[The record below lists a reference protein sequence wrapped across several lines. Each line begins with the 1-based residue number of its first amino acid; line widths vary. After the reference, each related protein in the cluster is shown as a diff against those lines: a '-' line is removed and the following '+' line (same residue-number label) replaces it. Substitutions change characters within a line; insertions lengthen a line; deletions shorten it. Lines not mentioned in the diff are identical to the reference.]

1 MRRSNRAR
9 RDSLVILTH
18 GLRDDAHRFCPIF
31 YVFLLTLLGPVAR
44 LTDIDILSAAQ
55 SFRTNTKVP
64 STTLPYGRTA
74 SGW

>member
-1 MRRSNRAR
+1 MHRSNRAP
-9 RDSLVILTH
+9 RDSLVILMH
-18 GLRDDAHRFCPIF
+18 GPRGDARRFHDIF
-31 YVFLLTLLGPVAR
+31 YVFLPTLLGPVAR

-64 STTLPYGRTA
+64 SAMLPEGRTA